1 MMVKHGHDF
10 DYVSC
15 GGVDPFAL
23 VMLFE
28 EGYSAG
34 VAVRGGRA
42 PSIWCSCLRD
52 WTLLRDWR
60 KASSMACRSG

>member
-28 EGYSAG
+28 EFYSAG
-34 VAVRGGRA
+34 
-42 PSIWCSCLRD
+42 LRHTAD
-52 WTLLRDWR
+52 ALLLF
-60 KASSMACRSG
+60 GVHV